1 MSRLAERISDGNI
14 TLNRAPAELKRTI
27 GAISKDQDTSIFLF
41 LDDFHLVDSQYQPR
55 LAHYLQASLEGAG
68 GWLKIAGLGSLLNV
82 YSAKT
87 REGLQIPGDA
97 QFISLDLTLENP
109 EAAESHLR
117 AILSGFVN
125 AVGYKLSQSVI
136 PNAAFNRLVWATAGV
151 PRDFLQ
157 MFARALEHAQ
167 RNRHSTITISDVNIS
182 IGEFGQQKM
191 DELGIDA
198 RNESDELRQ
207 FLGKIEQT
215 CLIEKKVNAFLI
227 RSVESRA
234 RTLIRA
240 LSDLRMVHLIHQSIT
255 PDRAGERYEAYI
267 IDYSVFTGFRRKR
280 GVREM
285 VPTKG
290 QFKASQLRA
299 LPKIEE

>member
-1 MSRLAERISDGNI
+1 MISDGNI

-55 LAHYLQASLEGAG
+55 LAHCLQASLKGAG

-234 RTLIRA
+234 RTLIRLTDPLIFHTTEKVCANA
-240 LSDLRMVHLIHQSIT
+240 LFCMTISPNLSM
-255 PDRAGERYEAYI
+255 
-267 IDYSVFTGFRRKR
+267 R
-280 GVREM
+280 GRNRGSGMLVI
-285 VPTKG
+285 
-290 QFKASQLRA
+290 SS
-299 LPKIEE
+299 